1 MMRSVRLSVLIALLV
16 LPLLLQGA
24 SLPHTHAGG
33 LDGLFN
39 QEHDLT
45 LLATVGTVAAATAH
59 VPVVIPVLTVKSLTA
74 LPAPHGRGMVIGA
87 ADSRAPPAR

>member
-1 MMRSVRLSVLIALLV
+1 MMRSARLSLFIALLV

-33 LDGLFN
+33 PDGLFN

-45 LLATVGTVAAATAH
+45 LLATVSTVAAETAP
-59 VPVVIPVLTVKSLTA
+59 VPVVIPVLIVTSLTA
-74 LPAPHGRGMVIGA
+74 LPAPHGRGLVVGA